1 MVNEKKIKGVELSL
15 NEKLKKFFDLN
26 SDEEILKIYDIQQ
39 NYDEN
44 NITGIRKVL
53 TKTGQKKSK

>member
-1 MVNEKKIKGVELSL
+1 MVNETKIKGVELSL

-26 SDEEILKIYDIQQ
+26 SDEEILKKYDIQQ

>member
-1 MVNEKKIKGVELSL
+1 MFKRKV
-15 NEKLKKFFDLN
+15 KKFFDLN
-26 SDEEILKIYDIQQ
+26 SHEEILKIYHMPL

-53 TKTGQKKSK
+53 TKTSQKKI